1 MYPTAGRLSQQMAK
15 RLLKTVLQKRTPAIA
30 AAIPANQISH
40 EDA

>member
-15 RLLKTVLQKRTPAIA
+15 RLLKTVPQKRTTAIA
-30 AAIPANQISH
+30 VAIPANQISH